1 MRRLDTR
8 RSRSVEKVQNRGGL
22 HTPMQLLQP
31 VYPYSRTFGYA
42 RVSRDDQNLEMQF
55 AALKQAGVADEN
67 VFFEKISA
75 VNAHRPLWHL
85 LPKMLE
91 PGDKLAFY
99 AYNRLCRN
107 LIELLSF
114 VDEMK
119 RRGVTLIST
128 TQPHILPYT
137 TDGRM
142 ILSMTGT
149 WDEHE
154 RNKLCDRTRDGMRA
168 RKDLGM
174 NFGRERIVTSAVA
187 RKMQKLRDDGVR
199 VKDIPARCGVDVGA
213 SAVYANTKPKS

>member
-1 MRRLDTR
+1 MRRLDNR
-8 RSRSVEKVQNRGGL
+8 RARPVEKLQKHAALLSPTR
-22 HTPMQLLQP
+22 LLQP
-31 VYPYSRTFGYA
+31 AYPYARTFGYA

-55 AALKQAGVADEN
+55 AALKQVGVAAEN
-67 VFFEKISA
+67 IFFEKISA

-119 RRGVTLIST
+119 RMGVTLIST

-174 NFGRERIVTSAVA
+174 NFGRERIVTPTVA
-187 RKMQKLRDDGVR
+187 RKMQKLRDAGVR
-199 VKDIPARCGVDVGA
+199 VKDIPQRLRLTIKA
-213 SAVYANTKPKS
+213 STVYANTEPKS